1 MAGMILAGN
10 ADWSDKIR
18 CNVVDGLRQS
28 FQDGIFTD
36 IEIEV
41 SDCVFRCH
49 KVFLC
54 AISDYFLAMFTS
66 GMRESVDSRV
76 TIKDLS
82 GYTFRTVLDFYYTC
96 DRSVVNPDTAEDLL
110 RAAGLLQMTTLQDS
124 CEAFYAENLQ
134 VENALAVW
142 DLARCLHCEALAHTA
157 KRFVLANFP
166 EVCSEPDFLV
176 VDAERLTEL
185 LADDDLRAPD
195 EDLVCEAA
203 LAWLRHDLPA
213 RMKFLN
219 EICLNLRLRYL
230 SEESFTKL
238 LAFVRNECHIKDS
251 ILEEL
256 AENRRY
262 SFPPEASNSAVAAA
276 MGETHL
282 ASRNYENMLVVIGY
296 HRTTGIL
303 PTVHAYSF
311 NTKTWFK
318 LASLPFDPGVG
329 YATCVLDNQL
339 YMSGISLR
347 KAYVL
352 RYEPAAN
359 IWEERCQM
367 PEKRRYHEMVVA
379 CSQVHT
385 VCGWNKRDGVFT
397 SIIQYRTA
405 EDGWTTL
412 GHLRVGV
419 YSASAC
425 AMDNLIYVFGGR
437 ADDSTRKTDIQSFNI
452 ATGQAT
458 IINQFPS
465 AVTESRALAVDNSC
479 MYLTLTNGSI
489 MKVLPSGSLSR
500 HSILPNFDRFNF
512 GLLQR
517 GSNLLVVGGDTRYPS
532 GSSQFVD
539 ILEVNGR
546 DGKVRVL
553 GDRLFN
559 NASAAACRM
568 LLIRRVI
575 LPRLSVP
582 GLFH

>member
-1 MAGMILAGN
+1 
-10 ADWSDKIR
+10 
-18 CNVVDGLRQS
+18 
-28 FQDGIFTD
+28 
-36 IEIEV
+36 
-41 SDCVFRCH
+41 
-49 KVFLC
+49 
-54 AISDYFLAMFTS
+54 
-66 GMRESVDSRV
+66 
-76 TIKDLS
+76 
-82 GYTFRTVLDFYYTC
+82 
-96 DRSVVNPDTAEDLL
+96 
-110 RAAGLLQMTTLQDS
+110 
-124 CEAFYAENLQ
+124 
-134 VENALAVW
+134 
-142 DLARCLHCEALAHTA
+142 
-157 KRFVLANFP
+157 
-166 EVCSEPDFLV
+166 
-176 VDAERLTEL
+176 
-185 LADDDLRAPD
+185 
-195 EDLVCEAA
+195 
-203 LAWLRHDLPA
+203 
-213 RMKFLN
+213 
-219 EICLNLRLRYL
+219 
-230 SEESFTKL
+230 
-238 LAFVRNECHIKDS
+238 
-251 ILEEL
+251 
-256 AENRRY
+256 
-262 SFPPEASNSAVAAA
+262 
-276 MGETHL
+276 
-282 ASRNYENMLVVIGY
+282 ML
-296 HRTTGIL
+296 
-303 PTVHAYSF
+303 
-311 NTKTWFK
+311 
-318 LASLPFDPGVG
+318 
-329 YATCVLDNQL
+329 
-339 YMSGISLR
+339 
-347 KAYVL
+347 
-352 RYEPAAN
+352 
-359 IWEERCQM
+359 
-367 PEKRRYHEMVVA
+367 
-379 CSQVHT
+379 QVHT